1 MDTYH
6 GCLVV
11 VKYKVSS
18 PGASRARNEV
28 HAGRVICRVTRE
40 AGERQSQPA
49 MTTSSSNQECPLSA
63 IEKVARCILL
73 AVVVVVV
80 VMIKM
85 LCYFHLQ
92 YICQQHSNDMVFYLL
107 HMRL

>member
-18 PGASRARNEV
+18 PGASRARNEL

-40 AGERQSQPA
+40 AGETASHHCSSNP
-49 MTTSSSNQECPLSA
+49 TSSSSNQECPLST
-63 IEKVARCILL
+63 IEKVARYILL
-73 AVVVVVV
+73 AAAVVVMMM
-80 VMIKM
+80 MIKM
-85 LCYFHLQ
+85 LCYYPIHLPTT
-92 YICQQHSNDMVFYLL
+92 
-107 HMRL
+107 